1 MLGVDFFLLGDEVL
15 LDSGGFLGSCL
26 ARVLAQV
33 LPVVQRSEQTEKQQD
48 SHSRTWLHFTVNVYP
63 GTVRTDA
70 VGLPENSAPGRLED
84 ILEHR
89 RWYRLHVAANLGDFS
104 DLLQPHARHIS
115 HLRYTVVFCCFDSF
129 K

>member
-1 MLGVDFFLLGDEVL
+1 VLGVDFFLLGDEVL

-26 ARVLAQV
+26 ASVLAQV

-48 SHSRTWLHFTVNVYP
+48 SHSSTWLHFTVNVYP
-63 GTVRTDA
+63 GTVCSDA
-70 VGLPENSAPGRLED
+70 VGLPENSAPRWLED
-84 ILEHR
+84 LLEHR
-89 RWYRLHVAANLGDFS
+89 RWHRLHVVVNLGDFS

-115 HLRYTVVFCCFDSF
+115 HLRDSVVLCCFDSF